1 MRWRRFTRT
10 TLEDEK
16 LKGMAIES
24 NQAGVDENEEE

>member
-24 NQAGVDENEEE
+24 KDAGIEDEQE